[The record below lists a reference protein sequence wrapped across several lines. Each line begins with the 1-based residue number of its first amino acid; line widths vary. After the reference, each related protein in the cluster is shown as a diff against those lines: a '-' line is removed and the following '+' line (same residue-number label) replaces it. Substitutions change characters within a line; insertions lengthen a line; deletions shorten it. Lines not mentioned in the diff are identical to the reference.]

1 MGNLNIRA
9 KAADELSIDSS
20 TLTGGWDAIGTLAD
34 NPVIIIFKNNSD
46 TEIAISDD
54 GGSTTFTT
62 MEAGE
67 KILLD
72 MRANHGIAGN
82 FSWRAGTIFSASGA
96 AGTGNFY
103 ISYLFAQEI

>member
-1 MGNLNIRA
+1 MGNLDIRA
-9 KAADELSIDSS
+9 KAANELVLNSA
-20 TLTGGWDAIGTLAD
+20 TLTGGWDTIGTLLQ

-46 TEIAISDD
+46 TTIEISDD
-54 GGSTTFTT
+54 NGTSTFTT

-67 KILLD
+67 KIIMD

-82 FSWRAGTIFSASGA
+82 FTWKQGTVWKAQGT

-103 ISYLFAQEI
+103 ISYVFAQEI